1 MNSDIE
7 HIKQMLSKHHRN
19 KSDILAESIA
29 KRLDKSLLT
38 YDDELSKG
46 VKYIQNKSELT
57 VLKKL

>member
-1 MNSDIE
+1 MRGSWQEYFMEI
-7 HIKQMLSKHHRN
+7 
-19 KSDILAESIA
+19 AESIA

-46 VKYIQNKSELT
+46 VEYIQSKSELT